1 MDSHAVLGLLAP
13 CLGADGVQSA
23 VTGPHRLSVD
33 VPAGRLHEAAA
44 VLLQGPRARFVTLVA
59 VDTGLDVELL
69 YTFAVAGVLAVLR
82 TRVPKEAARIPTLTD
97 RVPAAEMIEQEVS
110 ELFGV
115 EFAGHPRGSNLQLPE
130 GHADRPLREPLGGPV
145 LREAR
150 LSLEHLLRG
159 GASMRLTPAS
169 ASRRQA
175 AGLPPQ
181 PALASSDEAALQEFQ
196 ELVRRTGFDRRAG
209 YDWARGRLRY
219 K

>member
-1 MDSHAVLGLLAP
+1 MDPHAVLGLLAAR
-13 CLGADGVQSA
+13 LGPGGVQSA
-23 VTGPHRLSVD
+23 VRERYRLSLD
-33 VPAGRLHEAAA
+33 VPAERLHEAADA
-44 VLLQGPRARFVTLVA
+44 ILQGERARFVTLVA
-59 VDTGLDVELL
+59 VDTGLDVALL
-69 YTFAVAGVLAVLR
+69 YTFAVGGVLALLR

-130 GHADRPLREPLGGPV
+130 GHADRPLREPLAGPV

-169 ASRRQA
+169 ASRRRA
-175 AGLPPQ
+175 AGLSPQ
-181 PALASSDEAALQEFQ
+181 PPLASSDEASLQELQ

-209 YDWARGRLRY
+209 YDWAKGRLRY